1 MKGVMRMGL
10 THENALKEILKLYN
24 NCFDANSLCDRIS
37 YVISV
42 EKNLIKF
49 GNWFHHTIAHAFTG
63 DGFADGIEAFGELRG
78 DVFFRDALPKHS
90 ENYAKISDA
99 LYAATMKCG
108 ELEAQCVKAI
118 HACID
123 TGNESFEDFLRD
135 VNVKQIA
142 PMMHQLVVM
151 YQAVKEYEDEGS
163 IAKWNKDFE
172 SYIIPEFKGGEDK

>member
-1 MKGVMRMGL
+1 MGL
-10 THENALKEILKLYN
+10 TNEKALVEVLKLYN
-24 NCFDANSLCDRIS
+24 MCFDANSLCDRIS

-42 EKNLIKF
+42 DKNLVRF
-49 GNWFHHTIAHAFTG
+49 GDWFHHHIAHAFTG

-78 DVFFRDALPKHS
+78 DVFYRDALPRHV
-90 ENYAKISDA
+90 ENYVKVSEA
-99 LYAATMKCG
+99 LYAAVMKCG
-108 ELEAQCVKAI
+108 EIEAQCVKAI

-163 IAKWNKDFE
+163 TAKWNKDFV
-172 SYIIPEFKGGEDK
+172 SYIIPEFEGGEGK

>member
-1 MKGVMRMGL
+1 MGL
-10 THENALKEILKLYN
+10 THDNALKEILKLYN
-24 NCFDANSLCDRIS
+24 DCFDANSLCDRIS

-99 LYAATMKCG
+99 LYAATMKCV
-108 ELEAQCVKAI
+108 ELESQCVKAI
-118 HACID
+118 HLKIFFA
-123 TGNESFEDFLRD
+123 T
-135 VNVKQIA
+135 
-142 PMMHQLVVM
+142 
-151 YQAVKEYEDEGS
+151 
-163 IAKWNKDFE
+163 
-172 SYIIPEFKGGEDK
+172 